1 VWSDVVGERLRARYS
16 GQLRIVGL
24 AYLGGGGLAAVGL
37 VVVSLFIPAT
47 ALVRETLSL
56 PLAQLVD
63 QWLQAAAGPGR
74 PGIVESTRPPSAVL
88 VSDAGAT
95 AAQAAPNFTAAEAG
109 PFVAPVAST
118 PLDALVHNDAPAIAE
133 EPAVG
138 QERTAGEA
146 PAPALPPATP
156 VESMPTVGPT
166 PLPAQL
172 DMTPQPEITVPP
184 KSILAP
190 RASNRSLPTQA
201 AQPPLEP
208 FSQSQPLETVVESID
223 QPTPASEP
231 SQQLVP
237 IVPPPE
243 LQLPLVSTPTPVM
256 ETLVPTPAPP
266 AVMPPVPPQAPTL
279 ATRPAVP
286 TANLPPRPN
295 QLASIPT
302 VVTLATSTRPS
313 QPVIAVATLV
323 AAPVATTGAAPTV
336 VSHPGMLLPPRQPTT
351 VVPTAP
357 LPRAQPLP
365 ASHPVGAPTSLAQP
379 RLP

>member
-1 VWSDVVGERLRARYS
+1 MWSDLVGERLRARYS

-37 VVVSLFIPAT
+37 VVVILFIPAT

-74 PGIVESTRPPSAVL
+74 PGILESTRPPSAVL
-88 VSDAGAT
+88 ASDAGAT
-95 AAQAAPNFTAAEAG
+95 AAKAAPSFTPAEAG

-118 PLDALVHNDAPAIAE
+118 PLDALVHNDPPAVAE

-138 QERTAGEA
+138 QERTVGEA
-146 PAPALPPATP
+146 PAPALPPTTP
-156 VESMPTVGPT
+156 VEPMPTVGPT
-166 PLPAQL
+166 PLPVQL
-172 DMTPQPEITVPP
+172 DMTPQREITIPP

-208 FSQSQPLETVVESID
+208 FSQSQPPLETVVESID

-256 ETLVPTPAPP
+256 ETVVPTPAPP
-266 AVMPPVPPQAPTL
+266 AVMPPVPPK
-279 ATRPAVP
+279 
-286 TANLPPRPN
+286 PPLWPHGLLCPPLTCRH
-295 QLASIPT
+295 
-302 VVTLATSTRPS
+302 
-313 QPVIAVATLV
+313 
-323 AAPVATTGAAPTV
+323 
-336 VSHPGMLLPPRQPTT
+336 HPINW
-351 VVPTAP
+351 
-357 LPRAQPLP
+357 
-365 ASHPVGAPTSLAQP
+365 PTSQ
-379 RLP
+379 RW